1 VGFDRSVV
9 FAEIQLS
16 VNVYL
21 VGHADEGHLGLISE
35 QYLLVPFVS
44 LPWPMNCDVAKVSAS
59 DGCP

>member
-16 VNVYL
+16 VSVYL
-21 VGHADEGHLGLISE
+21 VGHADEGHLGLMSE
-35 QYLLVPFVS
+35 QYLLVPSVS
-44 LPWPMNCDVAKVSAS
+44 SPWPMNCPVAEVSTS